1 MNAHDPW
8 SRDNGY
14 GMPQGYPYPPVRPPK
29 RRSKW
34 VAAFLAFF
42 VPGLGHMYLGRMMKG
57 IAIMVL
63 ISANIA
69 AIVHV
74 TSGAEVNVLTVVLL
88 SLLFPIIYFYSL
100 FDAIQ
105 STEDVNEK
113 MAAKAGWQPY
123 AYAQPRERAQPWAHP
138 QRRPPAYARAEEES
152 ATTDETREPEPE
164 PAAQPAPQQEPQAYG
179 PAKEH
184 EVRDASVKKIAML
197 AIVIACI
204 AFVGQETWSRWKFDA
219 TLSMIGAIVLIG
231 GGVGLWLWELRGS
244 GGPKS

>member
-8 SRDNGY
+8 SRDKGY

-74 TSGAEVNVLTVVLL
+74 TSEVEASVLTVVLL
-88 SLLFPIIYFYSL
+88 GLLFPIIYFYSL

-113 MAAKAGWQPY
+113 LAAKAGWQPY
-123 AYAQPRERAQPWAHP
+123 SYPQPRERAQPWPHP
-138 QRRPPAYARAEEES
+138 QQQPPAYAHAEE
-152 ATTDETREPEPE
+152 ATAAAEASPEPAPE
-164 PAAQPAPQQEPQAYG
+164 PAARPEPQAHG
-179 PAKEH
+179 PFPEP
-184 EVRDASVKKIAML
+184 ELRDASVKKIGML
-197 AIVIACI
+197 AVVIVCI
-204 AFVGQETWSRWKFDA
+204 AFVGQETWSRWRFDA
-219 TLSMIGAIVLIG
+219 TLSMVGAIVLIG
-231 GGVGLWLWELRGS
+231 GGVGLWLWELRKA
-244 GGPKS
+244 GGPKA